1 MPLTL
6 RVNHCGAVPRV
17 PHPHMVHS
25 LLHTY
30 VRVHSPAI
38 YVIAGSLGYL
48 CEPGVYIEGEEEA
61 MLVVKPTYGFHL
73 TPSTIAAAS
82 L

>member
-48 CEPGVYIEGEEEA
+48 CEPRV
-61 MLVVKPTYGFHL
+61 
-73 TPSTIAAAS
+73 
-82 L
+82 